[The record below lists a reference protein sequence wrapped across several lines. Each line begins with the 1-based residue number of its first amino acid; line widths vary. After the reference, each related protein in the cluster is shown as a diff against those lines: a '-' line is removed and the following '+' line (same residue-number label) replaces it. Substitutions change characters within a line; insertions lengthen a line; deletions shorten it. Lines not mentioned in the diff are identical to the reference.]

1 MEKTTVPKNIEG
13 NKWIGIYVNEY
24 KGYEINNFY
33 RVKIYVNGII
43 YIHIPVNIL

>member
-24 KGYEINNFY
+24 KGSEINIFY
-33 RVKIYVNGII
+33 RVKINVNGII
-43 YIHIPVNIL
+43 HIHISVNIV